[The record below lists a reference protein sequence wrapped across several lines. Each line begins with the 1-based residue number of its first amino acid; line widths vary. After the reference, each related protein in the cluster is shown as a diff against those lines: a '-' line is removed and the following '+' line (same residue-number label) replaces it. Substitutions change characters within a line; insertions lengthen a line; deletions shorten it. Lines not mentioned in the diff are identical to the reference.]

1 MNTITTV
8 DAREHFSELINRT
21 SYGKERV
28 LLTRRGK
35 GVAVLIPLEDLR
47 LLEEMED
54 QLDLLDAKKA
64 LREAKEEGTISLDK
78 FKKELKNLGK

>member
-64 LREAKEEGTISLDK
+64 LREAKKEGTISLDK